1 MSTPFAVGDRV
12 RLVTALPYVK
22 TADTMPMLRP
32 GDLLTVDNVGII
44 REQKPG
50 NTWAVKFDQ
59 GSFLIDSAHLVKL
72 SDEDSASAAKDAASE
87 G

>member
-50 NTWAVKFDQ
+50 NTW
-59 GSFLIDSAHLVKL
+59 
-72 SDEDSASAAKDAASE
+72 
-87 G
+87 